1 MSIRTIRKGDSV
13 NEISNE
19 NLSLALNLTEAAKA
33 LHVSRPTMQMIANRE
48 DFPAIRFRKRWII
61 PVDALDAWLKREA
74 SNGTNVAEG

>member
-1 MSIRTIRKGDSV
+1 
-13 NEISNE
+13 
-19 NLSLALNLTEAAKA
+19 
-33 LHVSRPTMQMIANRE
+33 MQMIANRE

>member
-1 MSIRTIRKGDSV
+1 MS
-13 NEISNE
+13 EISSE

-61 PVDALDAWLKREA
+61 PVDALTAWLKQEA
-74 SNGTNVAEG
+74 SSGTNIAENEAASRSYN